1 MKKIKRFLA
10 LFLVLCMML
19 SVVPFSAFAAEGSDE
34 TSEGESEIIVVD
46 DSDEEELVEEELVE
60 EEPVVGEPDGDE
72 SGEEDSTTEATSETV
87 EASAEF
93 YADVVETSLTMGTKP
108 ENGTTTDNPF
118 TQGTGG
124 SNSFRIPAMVTLSDG
139 TIVAAADARWNTTYD
154 GGGLD
159 TIVSYSTDNGANW
172 NYTFANYL
180 GDNGNEYNG
189 SGSTAF
195 IDPALATDGST
206 VYMLCD
212 LYPYGVALNGSGNTA
227 PSTAV
232 GFNDDGTL
240 KLAANGSSAY
250 DFYLKDGQ
258 IYDSGN
264 NVVSG
269 YTVDAYFNIKNTDET
284 ISTNLFFSDSPY
296 QVVRTG
302 YLYLTSS
309 SDGGKTWSAPTL
321 IPNVK
326 TSSEQVCLVGPGRGL
341 VTGGKIIFPVYSY
354 NSGNQQMGFIYST
367 DGGASWTRV
376 ASFTGD
382 SWSSESAVVA
392 LNESTLRFFYRNGN
406 SQLRYA
412 DYTWGTG
419 WGSAVSTGIATNSNT
434 QISAISYSKT
444 VDGKQVILVS
454 CPTGPNE
461 VGSSNSSATNRLNGK
476 IFVGLV
482 NTDGTMSWQDNAK
495 ISVPSVNS
503 SNQFM
508 YSCLTELNDGKVA
521 ILYEDYESA
530 WGNGYYTMSFKTYD
544 LNLTTDGGEESNDP
558 VTKTDEE
565 SGISATAAGLTSVSA
580 TEVASSTPYTGYTAS
595 VTYSITLNGGIYTD
609 SAEIKI
615 PYDSTFD
622 GCTDF
627 IGSVTDSEGKVD
639 TFSVELTDGYFVGI
653 VPHFSD
659 VTISGR
665 TLAVTTI
672 ELKVGEIKTETDR
685 TGNYESSYT
694 GEGLNESIAT
704 VTVKG
709 ATTEGTP
716 AVKESVTKVTTLSA
730 GTYIIGNGTQW
741 LTLNDSSLGSTTDAS
756 QATQWTITASGS
768 SWTIKSGDY
777 YLYHDTNSASLS
789 ASTTS
794 STWSYSSNTGF
805 YYTYYWGI
813 QTAYLRW
820 SGSGWQA
827 SKTNSNN
834 GAAYTY
840 TPGQDAVEG
849 ADYTTITFTGVSA
862 GPTSVVV
869 GTTQYNI
876 TVSKKT
882 ETVNLTVGG
891 SVPYDDAST
900 GTPVVRD
907 STVASATLS
916 GGKLTITGLKDGT
929 TTVTTDTT
937 VYTVTVSDGTPISIK
952 KNETTTISVDLADG
966 QYVKWSSTDS
976 NYVGVAGKYDTSAGA
991 YTNEAI
997 LAGQKITE
1005 SPVTVTGTVY
1015 NADGTVAG
1023 TYKWLVTVT
1032 EGNADTNA
1040 SSKGI
1045 YFNIATIEHCT
1056 VYYSINGGELIPVNG
1071 TGVTTGNWTGN
1082 GTYKGHFNIM
1092 FFAAPDEGYAL
1103 TYMSISGSADQ
1114 YYTLAN
1120 GNPDGTGSDAWPF
1133 NDPAAST
1140 IPSSSSDSAWKT
1152 VNGSMHGFR
1161 WSLLEGNMTIDQM
1174 KVLFSNAIALGCDGA
1189 TTITKNGT
1197 EGMGSAS
1204 SPTVCKFV
1212 AQKLPTVKKSITSIT
1227 RGTETITD
1235 LNGFKVKIGDTIN
1248 YSVVVTRYAT
1258 NATYGTITYDNEIL
1272 TDELTNNNGISNPDM
1287 GTSTTRDQTYTYN
1300 TSITLTKENFGTVVT
1315 GGTITNEAEFKY
1327 TYKSQYST
1335 GSIDAKSSAVVEVT
1349 VEIPSYVVDFGLPVE
1364 INLTGSTSGAGS
1376 IVSCKSGQYGTA
1388 TLNSGGTGFTYTPT
1402 GILQGVDYVEFTYR
1416 LNDDTTDYTYRVAIY
1431 PATTVYYEEGFA
1443 EYSNGWENTGSKGT
1457 GTQATQATNDNRIN
1471 VYGYDA
1477 VYDGKFGSSNGTQ
1490 ATSSNA
1496 GNTCDFTFT
1505 GTGFE
1510 VYANCTPTSGFISS
1524 VVIRNEGGAAVKAYM
1539 VNTVAMD
1546 GTTDATTGQATNLY
1560 SLPIIS
1566 EQNLAH
1572 GTYKVTITHIKTD
1585 SPIYIDGFRIY
1596 GTMETEP
1603 DFYTTHLEDK
1613 PVFIELRDRVL
1624 ASLNATAEN
1633 SNKYA
1638 NQIAKNLY
1646 SQVYATADGKTNGAI
1661 VTSANVNYT
1670 DSDLTDLL
1678 DNGPKNEIF
1687 LRNGQALTFKIETSR
1702 VVQIGLKSPNGGTTY
1717 TVNNGDQKTISTST
1731 DMFYTVLNKG
1741 SSGAQTITITNTGTG
1756 ILSVTKLK
1764 VCDDPNVTLGALTE
1778 EDLIPAM
1785 LSLGYELDHNGSG
1798 STESGEGSGE
1808 GTGENGGETGEGE
1821 NSGSETPEV
1830 TYADASLTVALVDYK
1845 GKQVASAELTANG
1858 VEGETSTFTA
1868 EEVLAA
1874 AKAQMPKGYE
1884 LADASKVTGAEVVY
1898 GQSGA
1903 VSVRIGKVATL
1914 KVTYVN
1920 LFGKKVGTAT
1930 ITKVQTSNGNCQI
1943 SASEIRENAPA
1954 GRRTVWLSNVK
1965 IPYGSERSIVVPVL

>member
-195 IDPALATDGST
+195 IDPALATDGNT

-212 LYPYGVALNGSGNTA
+212 LYPYGIALNGSGNTA

-232 GFNDDGTL
+232 GFNDNGKLLLSADGT
-240 KLAANGSSAY
+240 NY
-250 DFYLKDGQ
+250 NYYLDGTVIKDS
-258 IYDSGN
+258 DGN
-264 NVVSG
+264 EVSG
-269 YTVDAYFNIKNTDET
+269 YTVDAYFNITGTDGT
-284 ISTNLFFSDSPY
+284 SSNLFFSDSPFK
-296 QVVRTG
+296 VVRTG
-302 YLYLTSS
+302 YLYLTKST
-309 SDGGKTWSAPTL
+309 DGGKTWSAPTL

-461 VGSSNSSATNRLNGK
+461 AGSSSSSATNRLNGK

-813 QTAYLRW
+813 RTAYLRW

-876 TVSKKT
+876 TVSRKA
-882 ETVNLTVGG
+882 ETVNLFVGG
-891 SVPYDDAST
+891 TVTYADVSA
-900 GTPVVRD
+900 GTPVI
-907 STVASATLS
+907 SNSKVASADLS
-916 GGKLTITGLKDGT
+916 DGTLTITGVAEGT

-937 VYTVTVSDGTPISIK
+937 VYTVTVKEIPPIVDIETTPFTSGTGNAQGSKVTKLTTSVQKSYDLNLSVSGSNITWSSADETIATVDQNGTITGVAAGETTVTCTVDGVPYTIPVVVLY
-952 KNETTTISVDLADG
+952 NETYLAD
-966 QYVKWSSTDS
+966 
-976 NYVGVAGKYDTSAGA
+976 NKYT
-991 YTNEAI
+991 YTCD
-997 LAGQKITE
+997 LYITE
-1005 SPVTVTGTVY
+1005 ITSTTV
-1015 NADGTVAG
+1015 
-1023 TYKWLVTVT
+1023 K
-1032 EGNADTNA
+1032 
-1040 SSKGI
+1040 
-1045 YFNIATIEHCT
+1045 
-1056 VYYSINGGELIPVNG
+1056 YSINLDTALLDAQEGEAIYLGFDYPFCID
-1071 TGVTTGNWTGN
+1071 
-1082 GTYKGHFNIM
+1082 
-1092 FFAAPDEGYAL
+1092 FFGMQDTGYAL
-1103 TYMSISGSADQ
+1103 SYMA
-1114 YYTLAN
+1114 A
-1120 GNPDGTGSDAWPF
+1120 TGSKDEYYPLYDVDDVTTLDAYKKG
-1133 NDPAAST
+1133 A
-1140 IPSSSSDSAWKT
+1140 
-1152 VNGSMHGFR
+1152 MH
-1161 WSLLEGNMTIDQM
+1161 WQAVEMT
-1174 KVLFSNAIALGCDGA
+1174 DGA
-1189 TTITKNGT
+1189 NRVQTLLRSVINDGFNGATGFTRTQNNENITSKLSFRS
-1197 EGMGSAS
+1197 E
-1204 SPTVCKFV
+1204 
-1212 AQKLPTVKKSITSIT
+1212 KLPTVEKEVAGVLGTSGLTSDYREYTEGMTAVAGETVYFKITVTKYASQDQIDYTNVVLTDNLSGAEFYESTGSDGKPVTSGSTKTITQSITDS
-1227 RGTETITD
+1227 G
-1235 LNGFKVKIGDTIN
+1235 LNAG
-1248 YSVVVTRYAT
+1248 
-1258 NATYGTITYDNEIL
+1258 
-1272 TDELTNNNGISNPDM
+1272 
-1287 GTSTTRDQTYTYN
+1287 TYTYYVLY
-1300 TSITLTKENFGTVVT
+1300 TIEDSDLDTTIENVVDLSYNYSSTYSSGTFGGQAT
-1315 GGTITNEAEFKY
+1315 A
-1327 TYKSQYST
+1327 
-1335 GSIDAKSSAVVEVT
+1335 DAKITAT
-1349 VEIPSYVVDFGLPVE
+1349 RFAAQDIVVDFGLPVTVHYAPWGNE
-1364 INLTGSTSGAGS
+1364 STTIQADGMAT
-1376 IVSCKSGQYGTA
+1376 YGTVKV
-1388 TLNSGGTGFTYTPT
+1388 TGDHTTGWDVTYTPT
-1402 GILQGVDYVEFTYR
+1402 EILRGVDTVTLYGTNGAE
-1416 LNDDTTDYTYRVAIY
+1416 YTFKVY

-1443 EYSNGWENTGSKGT
+1443 AYSGSWESGST
-1457 GTQATQATNDNRIN
+1457 GTKTQTAQTTTADRIDE
-1471 VYGYDA
+1471 YGYDA
-1477 VYDGKFGSSNGTQ
+1477 QYAGDVGSSNGTQ
-1490 ATSSNA
+1490 ATSANA
-1496 GNTCDFTFT
+1496 GNTCEFTFT

-1510 VYANCTPTSGFISS
+1510 VYANCTPTSGYISS

-1539 VNTVAMD
+1539 VNTVAKD
-1546 GTTDATTGQATNLY
+1546 GTSGATTGQDTNLY

-1566 EQNLAH
+1566 DLNLAY

-1785 LSLGYELDHNGSG
+1785 LSLGYELDPNGSG